1 MSDNKKLWWVF
12 VQPFLFVALLWA
24 IFGLDL
30 YLDLNLYQYS
40 LLPRDISQWF
50 GVFTFPLIHGGID
63 HIAGN
68 TWSIFIL
75 LAAVR
80 YFFPQIFGKVFWASF
95 LLPGVIT
102 FFIARPSFH
111 LGASGMVYS
120 LVAFLFFSG
129 VIRLNRYLL
138 ALSMLMV
145 FLYGNSVWYIFP
157 IEEGISW
164 EGHLS
169 GGIIG
174 LALAIV
180 FRKSEPTVYVKEKE
194 YFKEETS
201 EDDPI
206 IGDLWKPP
214 SERKPAEEKP
224 QSPFVYVVKKENKS
238 L

>member
-40 LLPRDISQWF
+40 LLPRDFSQWF

-180 FRKSEPTVYVKEKE
+180 FRKS
-194 YFKEETS
+194 
-201 EDDPI
+201 
-206 IGDLWKPP
+206 
-214 SERKPAEEKP
+214 
-224 QSPFVYVVKKENKS
+224 
-238 L
+238 